1 MGEKFKSFIT
11 EEKKPYELLI
21 ISHDD
26 PLDPNETGPLV
37 RKKASELGIKVY
49 LAEFMGAYME
59 DDGDGKLFYS
69 YPVDED
75 GKVQM
80 PDMKNDVK
88 YDKPF
93 RINSENTLIDKLDN
107 LKEIDGT
114 KEHPLFSTNK
124 GGVSFSVVM
133 KDMQTIVEIV
143 LNHGDRF
150 DIHTMTELGSATIL
164 DETVETLMN
173 FLHLILLS

>member
-1 MGEKFKSFIT
+1 ME
-11 EEKKPYELLI
+11 YAA
-21 ISHDD
+21 DD
-26 PLDPNETGPLV
+26 INYGYRSIMML
-37 RKKASELGIKVY
+37 
-49 LAEFMGAYME
+49 
-59 DDGDGKLFYS
+59 
-69 YPVDED
+69 
-75 GKVQM
+75 
-80 PDMKNDVK
+80 
-88 YDKPF
+88 
-93 RINSENTLIDKLDN
+93 INSENTLIDKLDN

-173 FLHLILLS
+173 FLHIFYVNLVDDENKLLNSALNKTEYRRAAKKMHYREMFGDDSAI

>member
-1 MGEKFKSFIT
+1 ME
-11 EEKKPYELLI
+11 YAA
-21 ISHDD
+21 DD
-26 PLDPNETGPLV
+26 INYGYRSIMML
-37 RKKASELGIKVY
+37 
-49 LAEFMGAYME
+49 
-59 DDGDGKLFYS
+59 
-69 YPVDED
+69 
-75 GKVQM
+75 
-80 PDMKNDVK
+80 
-88 YDKPF
+88 
-93 RINSENTLIDKLDN
+93 INSENTLIDKLDN
-107 LKEIDGT
+107 LKVIDGT

-173 FLHLILLS
+173 FLHIFYVNLVDDENKLLNSALNKTEYRRAAKKMHYREMFGDDAAI

>member
-1 MGEKFKSFIT
+1 ME
-11 EEKKPYELLI
+11 YAA
-21 ISHDD
+21 DD
-26 PLDPNETGPLV
+26 INYGYRSIMML
-37 RKKASELGIKVY
+37 
-49 LAEFMGAYME
+49 
-59 DDGDGKLFYS
+59 
-69 YPVDED
+69 
-75 GKVQM
+75 
-80 PDMKNDVK
+80 
-88 YDKPF
+88 
-93 RINSENTLIDKLDN
+93 INSENTLIDKLDN

-173 FLHLILLS
+173 FLHIFYVNLVDDENKLLNSALNKTEYRRAAKKNAL

>member
-1 MGEKFKSFIT
+1 MEYAADDINYGYRS
-11 EEKKPYELLI
+11 I
-21 ISHDD
+21 IM
-26 PLDPNETGPLV
+26 L
-37 RKKASELGIKVY
+37 
-49 LAEFMGAYME
+49 
-59 DDGDGKLFYS
+59 
-69 YPVDED
+69 
-75 GKVQM
+75 
-80 PDMKNDVK
+80 
-88 YDKPF
+88 
-93 RINSENTLIDKLDN
+93 INSEKTLIDKLDN

-150 DIHTMTELGSATIL
+150 DIHTMTKIGTATIL

-173 FLHLILLS
+173 FLHIFYVNLVDDENKLLLNALDKNTYRKAAKTMHYREMFGDDIENT